1 MIFNQY
7 LVNTFISFYLLS
19 YCRNVTALKKWDFL
33 GLQRDKTGTIKN
45 TKIPH
50 KKTAIIRRK

>member
-1 MIFNQY
+1 MIFNQW
-7 LVNTFISFYLLS
+7 LVNTFILMYLH
-19 YCRNVTALKKWDFL
+19 YCRNVTTLKKWDYL
-33 GLQRDKTGTIKN
+33 GFQRDKTGTIKN